1 MQAEGHTRLNGTRV
15 TEQSEVPDSTG
26 LGAKT
31 ETSKAANGTNCAP
44 GLTEWLVRT
53 LLSVSAEEY
62 HRAACP
68 ATLTSQRPDQIE
80 VIGQVRPH
88 R

>member
-1 MQAEGHTRLNGTRV
+1 M
-15 TEQSEVPDSTG
+15 SE
-26 LGAKT
+26 GAKG
-31 ETSKAANGTNCAP
+31 SKYTP
-44 GLTEWLVRT
+44 RLTEWLVRT
-53 LLSVSAEEY
+53 ILLVITEEY
-62 HRAACP
+62 HRPAWL